1 MNRFSEYIIPFGSC
15 SNGLH
20 SFEYELADEFFA
32 LFPESGVE
40 KARVKVKVMLLK
52 QERQLQLDFHL
63 RGTVTLPCD
72 RCLEDYEQ
80 PVSGEYTLYGKFGEG
95 NSEDEDDIIWLQPEA
110 YEVNVSKYLFEYVI
124 LSLPLRKVHPEKRG
138 GKTGCNPE
146 MLDILKNLSV

>member
-20 SFEYELADEFFA
+20 PFEYELTDEFFA

-52 QERQLQLDFHL
+52 QERQLQLDIHL
-63 RGTVTLPCD
+63 KGTVTQPCD
-72 RCLEDYEQ
+72 RCLEEYEQ
-80 PVSGEYTLYGKFGEG
+80 PISGDYTLYGKFGEG
-95 NSEDEDDIIWLQPEA
+95 NSEDEADIIWLHPEA
-110 YEVNVSKYLFEYVI
+110 YDVNVSKYLFEYVI
-124 LSLPLRKVHPEKRG
+124 LSLPLRKVHPGRRG

-146 MLDILKNLSV
+146 MLDLLKNLSV